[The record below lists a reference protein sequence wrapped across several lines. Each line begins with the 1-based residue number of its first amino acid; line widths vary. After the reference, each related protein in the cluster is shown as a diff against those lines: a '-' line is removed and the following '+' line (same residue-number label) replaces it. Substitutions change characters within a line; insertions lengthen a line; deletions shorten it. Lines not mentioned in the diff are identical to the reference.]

1 MNHVQVAFQNWGV
14 KLGFFVSS
22 LGSYV
27 FLPSHALIDYFR
39 DDLCLYLAAQGNLH
53 SMYASLLDFIELRV
67 TYMIVWGV
75 LAGHPKISFS
85 TRHFFLWFRNPAI
98 KNTIKPGK
106 KWDKLSTSTGF
117 FRISEPSTV
126 SLPSLTKAFWFEFEN
141 LTLISGWHTAPP
153 YKTSS
158 RPIGIQRDG
167 EMDGISKLVLL
178 MISEIRE
185 KTSW

>member
-1 MNHVQVAFQNWGV
+1 
-14 KLGFFVSS
+14 VSS

-53 SMYASLLDFIELRV
+53 SMY
-67 TYMIVWGV
+67 GV

-185 KTSW
+185 KTS